1 MAIVMAWPDRATRR
15 RAAWGLLV
23 RRVAV
28 SSRLWARRRARRRF
42 VNRVLAETNDP
53 RILADLGIHPDRT
66 PHVER
71 WMTAMLWHQH

>member
-28 SSRLWARRRARRRF
+28 SSRLWERRRARRRF
-42 VNRVLAETNDP
+42 VNKVLAETSDP
-53 RILADLGIHPDRT
+53 RILADLGIRPVPT

>member
-15 RAAWGLLV
+15 RTAWGLLV

-28 SSRLWARRRARRRF
+28 SLRLWARRRARRRF
-42 VNRVLAETNDP
+42 VNKVLAETNDP
-53 RILADLGIHPDRT
+53 RILADLGIRPVPT